1 MPAVIEDW
9 HAVVE
14 LVTVEGRNGDGP
26 NCARAT
32 VALLATGTVGAAGGE
47 VLDTRKALNCG
58 EMMTGLAGNKPDVL

>member
-9 HAVVE
+9 RAVVE
-14 LVTVEGRNGDGP
+14 LVTVEDRNGDGLD
-26 NCARAT
+26 CTWAT
-32 VALLATGTVGAAGGE
+32 VALVTTGTVGAAGGE